1 VERSLETVEKLAP
14 RRAFFT
20 HICHDLPHART
31 EELLPP
37 HVRLAFDGLEIALE
51 GPQ

>member
-1 VERSLETVEKLAP
+1 QYVEQLKP

-20 HICHDLPHART
+20 HLSHDLLHART

-37 HVRLAFDGLEIALE
+37 HVRLAFDGMTLEIGDAV
-51 GPQ
+51 